1 MQVSFKRLSRS
12 RNSLI
17 NSLPEILIL
26 VMLSFLYYIFH
37 TSYVFSFNFSY
48 TVTPHYYI
56 FASALLVFTLA
67 EIVFIIKQ
75 KTINVNYLDIFV
87 SLVLFVFFSLLF
99 AVNPLFNIH
108 KETFCMGGVFLL
120 VYLFFRFLPIN
131 LIKTYF
137 VPILLLMFFSQ
148 LFVGLKQLYNFYN
161 TDAILLHIKGSLQN
175 SGVYSIY
182 LAIHIPL
189 LVYYAKK
196 NGLTVLRGLVLI
208 LITTAVSILIYF
220 TESRTAILVLVS
232 IIIIYLSPI
241 VSCYIHKYRV
251 HLFFACSF
259 LLILGSYFLFSL
271 KPLSALGRLLIW
283 KISLLHSNE
292 YFFTGIGY
300 GEFYR
305 NYPLWQIQYFQ
316 NISNG
321 NIKEI
326 LVADES
332 FIAFN
337 EPLQWLVETGIMGFL
352 AVAVI
357 LFFIF
362 KRTFHSD
369 EFCKTLQ
376 ITVVLIIISSMFSY
390 SLHVN
395 SITFLFIMCVAVL
408 SPNVF
413 LNKINLPTKY
423 LLPFFAL
430 NCFLIIQMSNQLKNV
445 LLWDKLSNDALL
457 SEQQLSDKYQEV
469 LPSLKQSGKFMLDFS
484 QVLFLSNDKQAMP
497 TIEKATWNFPSVA
510 AFSLESQIYEK
521 QNDYK
526 RTIESYKQL
535 CGIQPY
541 KFSHREKLVKLY
553 LMINDT
559 SNAIREAELIL
570 SMPIKISSSQIDS
583 IKERV
588 HEYLTRISRVN

>member
-1 MQVSFKRLSRS
+1 MQLSFKRLSRS
-12 RNSLI
+12 RNLII
-17 NSLPEILIL
+17 NSLPGILIL
-26 VMLSFLYYIFH
+26 VMLSLLYYIFH

-75 KTINVNYLDIFV
+75 KSININYLDIFV
-87 SLVLFVFFSLLF
+87 LMVLFVFFSLLF
-99 AVNPLFNIH
+99 ATNSLFNIH

-137 VPILLLMFFSQ
+137 VPVLILMFFTQ
-148 LFVGLKQLYNFYN
+148 LFIGFKQLYNFHN
-161 TDAILLHIKGSLQN
+161 TDAIHLQINGSLQN

-196 NGLTVLRGLVLI
+196 IGLTVLRRLLLI
-208 LITTAVSILIYF
+208 LITVAVSILIYF
-220 TESRTAILVLVS
+220 TESRTSILVLAC
-232 IIIIYLSPI
+232 IAIIYLSSI
-241 VSCYIHKYRV
+241 TSSSLHKCRL
-251 HLFFACSF
+251 HLFIACSF

-283 KISLLHSNE
+283 KISLVHSKE

-300 GEFYR
+300 GEFHR

-316 NISNG
+316 NISTG

-337 EPLQWLVETGIMGFL
+337 EPLQWFVETGIVGFL
-352 AVAVI
+352 AIAI
-357 LFFIF
+357 IMFFIF
-362 KRTFHSD
+362 RRTFHSD

-376 ITVVLIIISSMFSY
+376 ITVALIIISSLFSY

-395 SITFLFIMCVAVL
+395 SITFLFVMCIAVL

-413 LNKINLPTKY
+413 LNKINVPTKY
-423 LLPFFAL
+423 FLPFFAL
-430 NCFLIIQMSNQLKNV
+430 NCFLIIQMSYQLKDV
-445 LLWDKLSNDALL
+445 LLWDKLSNDVLL
-457 SEQQLSDKYQEV
+457 SENH
-469 LPSLKQSGKFMLDFS
+469 SL
-484 QVLFLSNDKQAMP
+484 
-497 TIEKATWNFPSVA
+497 T
-510 AFSLESQIYEK
+510 
-521 QNDYK
+521 
-526 RTIESYKQL
+526 
-535 CGIQPY
+535 
-541 KFSHREKLVKLY
+541 
-553 LMINDT
+553 
-559 SNAIREAELIL
+559 
-570 SMPIKISSSQIDS
+570 S
-583 IKERV
+583 IKKFCLR
-588 HEYLTRISRVN
+588 

>member
-1 MQVSFKRLSRS
+1 M
-12 RNSLI
+12 I
-17 NSLPEILIL
+17 
-26 VMLSFLYYIFH
+26 SFLYYIFH

-56 FASALLVFTLA
+56 FASALLVFALA

-75 KTINVNYLDIFV
+75 KTIHINYLDIFV
-87 SLVLFVFFSLLF
+87 LLVLLAFFSLLI
-99 AVNPLFNIH
+99 AANPLFNIH

-148 LFVGLKQLYNFYN
+148 LFIGLKQLYHFHN
-161 TDAILLHIKGSLQN
+161 TDAIHLHIKGSLQN

-196 NGLTVLRGLVLI
+196 IGLTVLRRLVLI
-208 LITTAVSILIYF
+208 LVTSAVSILIYF
-220 TESRTAILVLVS
+220 TESRTAILVLAGVAV
-232 IIIIYLSPI
+232 IYLYPVTS
-241 VSCYIHKYRV
+241 SYIHKYRL

-259 LLILGSYFLFSL
+259 LLILISYFLFSL

-300 GEFYR
+300 GEFHR

-321 NIKEI
+321 NMKEI

-337 EPLQWLVETGIMGFL
+337 EPLQWFVETGVMGFL
-352 AVAVI
+352 AVAII

-362 KRTFHSD
+362 RKSFHSD

-376 ITVVLIIISSMFSY
+376 MTIALIIISSLFSY

-413 LNKINLPTKY
+413 LNKINVPAKY
-423 LLPFFAL
+423 FFPFLAL
-430 NCFLIIQMSNQLKNV
+430 NCFLIIQMSNQLKDV
-445 LLWDKLSNDALL
+445 LLWDKLSNDVLL
-457 SEQQLSDKYQEV
+457 SEKQLSDKYQKIS
-469 LPSLKQSGKFMLDFS
+469 PSLKLSGKFMLDFS
-484 QVLFLSNDKQAMP
+484 QVLFLSNDKQAML
-497 TIEKATWNFPSVA
+497 TIEKATGNFPSVA
-510 AFSLESQIYEK
+510 AFSVESQIFEK

-553 LMINDT
+553 LTINDT
-559 SNAIREAELIL
+559 ANAIREAELIL
-570 SMPIKISSSQIDS
+570 SMPIKVPSTQIDS
-583 IKERV
+583 IKGRV
-588 HEYLTRISRVN
+588 HEYLTSISRVN

>member
-1 MQVSFKRLSRS
+1 
-12 RNSLI
+12 
-17 NSLPEILIL
+17 
-26 VMLSFLYYIFH
+26 
-37 TSYVFSFNFSY
+37 
-48 TVTPHYYI
+48 
-56 FASALLVFTLA
+56 
-67 EIVFIIKQ
+67 VFIIKQ
-75 KTINVNYLDIFV
+75 KTVNINYLDIFV
-87 SLVLFVFFSLLF
+87 LLVLLVFFSLLF

-137 VPILLLMFFSQ
+137 VQVLLLMFFAQ
-148 LFVGLKQLYNFYN
+148 LFIGLGQLYKFHN
-161 TDAILLHIKGSLQN
+161 TDSIHLHIKGSLQN

-189 LVYYAKK
+189 FVYYAKK
-196 NGLTVLRGLVLI
+196 IGLIVLRSLVLI
-208 LITTAVSILIYF
+208 FIIAAVSTLIYF
-220 TESRTAILVLVS
+220 TESRTAILVLAC
-232 IIIIYLSPI
+232 ITIIYLSRKT
-241 VSCYIHKYRV
+241 SSYLHKYRL

-283 KISLLHSNE
+283 KISLVHSNE

-300 GEFYR
+300 GEFHR

-337 EPLQWLVETGIMGFL
+337 EPLQWFVETGILGFL
-352 AVAVI
+352 AVAII

-362 KRTFHSD
+362 RKTFHSD

-376 ITVVLIIISSMFSY
+376 MTVALIIISSLFSY
-390 SLHVN
+390 TLHVN
-395 SITFLFIMCVAVL
+395 SITFLFIVCVAVL

-413 LNKINLPTKY
+413 LNKINVPTKY
-423 LLPFFAL
+423 FLPFFAL
-430 NCFLIIQMSNQLKNV
+430 NCFLIIQMSYQLKDV
-445 LLWDKLSNDALL
+445 LLWDKLSNDVLL
-457 SEQQLSDKYQEV
+457 SEKQLSDKYQKI

-484 QVLFLSNDKQAMP
+484 QVLFLSDDKQAMT
-497 TIEKATWNFPSVA
+497 TIEKATLNFPSVA
-510 AFSLESQIYEK
+510 AFSLESQIFEK

-541 KFSHREKLVKLY
+541 KFSHREKLMKLY

-570 SMPIKISSSQIDS
+570 SMPIKIPSSQVDS
-583 IKERV
+583 IRGRV
-588 HEYLTRISRVN
+588 REYLTRISRTN